1 MTKIKFY
8 AEFFSSDNF
17 GNSRGDNGILA
28 DFVDGAF
35 DFDGGYFETN
45 TNGIFEKF

>member
-1 MTKIKFY
+1 MKFY
-8 AEFFSSDNF
+8 AKFFSSDNF
-17 GNSRGDNGILA
+17 RNSRRNNGILA

-45 TNGIFEKF
+45 ANRIFEKF